1 MDKENYSDG
10 YSFILQSFKKKEG
23 YAWVTLED
31 LLAELE
37 MTASASAEVK
47 EVKWHALEAP
57 EGQKRFM
64 IERLAPAIHAGRG
77 MQMQKERVFSLL
89 QVGNGVG
96 HLMLLFV
103 TDKFYREHPEAKQVI
118 LKIMDSFKTTGYDS
132 PACLRRKP

>member
-1 MDKENYSDG
+1 MHGSPWKN
-10 YSFILQSFKKKEG
+10 
-23 YAWVTLED
+23 

-37 MTASASAEVK
+37 MTSSASAEVK

-103 TDKFYREHPEAKQVI
+103 TDKFYREHPEAGQVI

-132 PACLRRKP
+132 PALPSSQAVNRSRLLD